1 MKDLYVEIM
10 EYEDGELDENEIL
23 ELFSKLIKNGMVWG
37 MRGSYALTADSFVG
51 YGDLDTFG
59 NILKRCG
66 NES

>member
-37 MRGSYALTADSFVG
+37 MGGNFARTADGFIGGG
-51 YGDLDTFG
+51 YLDTFG
-59 NILKRCG
+59 NILKR
-66 NES
+66 